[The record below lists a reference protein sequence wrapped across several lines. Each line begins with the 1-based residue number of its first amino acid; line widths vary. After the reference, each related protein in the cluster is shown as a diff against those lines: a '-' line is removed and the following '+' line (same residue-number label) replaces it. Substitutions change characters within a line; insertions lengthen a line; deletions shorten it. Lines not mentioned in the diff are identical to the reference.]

1 MPKPNALIM
10 QAAEAEIKRRIAR
23 GELLLPCV
31 VEENLN
37 DNLDCQMKMMTI
49 AVNRGLGIGKKRFRE
64 KVNPQMEWID
74 RLFHEEKKK
83 VDQEYAL
90 SIIDRLYAEIMEG

>member
-1 MPKPNALIM
+1 MNGLI
-10 QAAEAEIKRRIAR
+10 QRAVEAEIARRIKR
-23 GELLLPCV
+23 GELLLPDV

-49 AVNRGLGIGKKRFRE
+49 AVNRGLGVGKKRFRE
-64 KVNPQMEWID
+64 KVNPELEWVE
-74 RLFHEEKKK
+74 RLYYGEKKK

-90 SIIDRLYAEIMEG
+90 SIIDRLYAEIMED

>member
-1 MPKPNALIM
+1 MNGMIQKAVD
-10 QAAEAEIKRRIAR
+10 AEIKRLIAR

-31 VEENLN
+31 ADENLN

-49 AVNRGLGIGKKRFRE
+49 AVHDGLNIGRKRFKE
-64 KVNPQMEWID
+64 KVQPAFDAVYQRYM
-74 RLFHEEKKK
+74 EEKKK

-90 SIIDRLYAEIMEG
+90 SVIDRMYNQIMGEDG

>member
-1 MPKPNALIM
+1 MNGMIQRAVD
-10 QAAEAEIKRRIAR
+10 AEIIRRIKR
-23 GELLLPCV
+23 GELLLPDV

-49 AVNRGLGIGKKRFRE
+49 AVHRGLGIGKKRFRE
-64 KVNPQMEWID
+64 KVNPELEWVE
-74 RLFHEEKKK
+74 RLYHEEKEK

>member
-1 MPKPNALIM
+1 MNNGLI
-10 QAAEAEIKRRIAR
+10 QRAVDAEIKRLIAR
-23 GELLLPCV
+23 V

-49 AVNRGLGIGKKRFRE
+49 AVHRGLGVGKKRFRE
-64 KVNPQMEWID
+64 KVNPALAEIE
-74 RLFHEEKKK
+74 RIYHEEKKN
-83 VDQEYAL
+83 VDQVYAL